1 MKFRDFI
8 IKTLLADTD
17 WLVGYDN
24 DGNYIRIRRDDLASS
39 LTANMTAPT
48 LMVQYASNGSSW
60 HERYA
65 TGDKFLRIKVGVDSW
80 SDAIPLSV
88 SAYDIWI
95 GQGNSGTEED
105 FLRSLRGED
114 GEGADLSGLEL
125 RNISGYAEF
134 LQNVNAA
141 MADAKATILAEI
153 TETAVEEVLSQYREL
168 QLSDIAEVRSLSED
182 DYITV
187 VTADGLRKVK
197 VNNLANNVAVRT
209 VSIDSLS
216 KSVDNQLSQIDL
228 NGEQDG
234 ENVTFTPT
242 SAFVAGTSHLFLNGQ
257 RLVAGTDYTE
267 NNGRSITMLSYTP
280 KDNDSLI
287 FIAVKR

>member
-1 MKFRDFI
+1 MAKIDVLQIGCTSQDLIATINALIAAHNDREDSYPI
-8 IKTLLADTD
+8 SYNDLADKPVINGVELKDELTTAS
-17 WLVGYDN
+17 LF
-24 DGNYIRIRRDDLASS
+24 IRIAGTEDYDLFEQA
-39 LTANMTAPT
+39 
-48 LMVQYASNGSSW
+48 W
-60 HERYA
+60 A
-65 TGDKFLRIKVGVDSW
+65 TKEYVDSA
-80 SDAIPLSV
+80 DRTTLEKAEESV
-88 SAYDIWI
+88 
-95 GQGNSGTEED
+95 QE
-105 FLRSLRGED
+105 SL
-114 GEGADLSGLEL
+114 
-125 RNISGYAEF
+125 
-134 LQNVNAA
+134 
-141 MADAKATILAEI
+141 DAKLDKDLGNLADI
-153 TETAVEEVLSQYREL
+153 TA
-168 QLSDIAEVRSLSED
+168 LSED

-216 KSVDNQLSQIDL
+216 KSVDNQLSLIDL

-267 NNGRSITMLSYTP
+267 NNGRSITLLSYTP

>member
-1 MKFRDFI
+1 MRFRDFI
-8 IKTLLADTD
+8 AKTLLADTD

-39 LTANMTAPT
+39 LTANITAPT

-65 TGDKFLRIKVGVDSW
+65 TGDKFLRIKAGGDSW

-88 SAYDIWI
+88 SAYDIWLQ
-95 GQGNSGTEED
+95 QGNSGSETD
-105 FLRSLRGED
+105 FIASLKGED
-114 GEGADLSGLEL
+114 GEGADLSDLQL
-125 RNISGYAEF
+125 RNIAGYAEF
-134 LQNVNAA
+134 LQNVDAQIANARVA
-141 MADAKATILAEI
+141 IIEEVKTQ
-153 TETAVEEVLSQYREL
+153 AVEQVMAQFTGL
-168 QLSDIAEVRSLSED
+168 QMEDIAEVRSLSED

-267 NNGRSITMLSYTP
+267 NNGRSITLLSYTP